1 MQLRQMEDLPDEIKA
16 ILFYPHELEVQE
28 KKESEVENTG
38 GKNDSENA
46 STIPPNTLDDAI
58 VELNESTQSVFWK

>member
-1 MQLRQMEDLPDEIKA
+1 MQLRQMEVLPDEIKA

-46 STIPPNTLDDAI
+46 STIPPHTLDDAI
-58 VELNESTQSVFWK
+58 VELNESTQSVF